1 MFQIDYCE
9 YNRTNVDYDRIY
21 RPGPGRRRLPSAP
34 LKDADEVPFEGK
46 LEISGENAFLLYAP
60 GMSGLPGGAEIP
72 EQLCSFFYG
81 SSVCRRIWIPTSILF
96 IRKISWNWTN
106 TSA

>member
-21 RPGPGRRRLPSAP
+21 RPGGSGDYLLLL
-34 LKDADEVPFEGK
+34 LKTPMKCHLKGK
-46 LEISGENAFLLYAP
+46 LEISGENACLLYAP
-60 GMSGLPGGAEIP
+60 RNVRTTRRCRNSGTAMFIFLRIFRLQTNMESRP
-72 EQLCSFFYG
+72 QFF
-81 SSVCRRIWIPTSILF
+81 S